1 MTSPQAAEAW
11 IGTEIMK
18 GALERNHANRGGA
31 GRMDA
36 LLNRCAA
43 RPQGGNSGRRG
54 NRGVKFREGKK
65 SAVLAE
71 NPTGQPGRRRVI
83 NGRGPPASVRAE
95 PEEAGFPR
103 GAPTA

>member
-43 RPQGGNSGRRG
+43 KPQGGEFRKERESRG
-54 NRGVKFREGKK
+54 E
-65 SAVLAE
+65 
-71 NPTGQPGRRRVI
+71 I
-83 NGRGPPASVRAE
+83 
-95 PEEAGFPR
+95 PR
-103 GAPTA
+103 G